1 MGAIVLSGVSYRAV
15 VLSGAGDR
23 YRAISFVLALVY
35 WRWWE
40 CYIRCQVARHRAIGR
55 VGVQSG
61 RLASRQQVS
70 AIVPCIVLSG
80 SY

>member
-1 MGAIVLSGVSYRAV
+1 MLIDCAAIHALEKAPAIVPSC
-15 VLSGAGDR
+15 